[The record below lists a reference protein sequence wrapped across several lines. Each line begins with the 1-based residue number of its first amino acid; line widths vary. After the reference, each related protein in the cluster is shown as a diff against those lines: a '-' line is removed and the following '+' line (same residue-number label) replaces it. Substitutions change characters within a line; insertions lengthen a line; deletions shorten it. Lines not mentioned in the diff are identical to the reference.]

1 MMMAFDHQD
10 LPAGDSI
17 DSSLADKWLG
27 SELTK
32 EELSGRSIAKVNE
45 ECRVLSKC
53 VSTVISAPT
62 KLCTAFYIDVSAGTV
77 CRKYF
82 VDLVK
87 PAEFG
92 AAPESQLSHT
102 S

>member
-53 VSTVISAPT
+53 VSTVIS
-62 KLCTAFYIDVSAGTV
+62 TAFYIDVSAGTV

-82 VDLVK
+82 VDLDIDDMLYVNCY
-87 PAEFG
+87 
-92 AAPESQLSHT
+92 LYD
-102 S
+102 